1 MAESPIFRPQKKLKI
16 TRSPVEVKL
25 PTSSLSPGQV
35 KSICHLH
42 CVWQNGISVLD
53 TRRKGVGREGRR
65 KVRGR
70 PVSAAFLC
78 FPSEGE
84 HGPQQRWGDK
94 WSSLHRCLSVCLAW
108 PSPFTSNLP
117 SSSGPSCA
125 SPANSCFC
133 SSVISLSLCLSPS
146 LWHTCTHTSLSQVP
160 QQEALLLP
168 LSHRL
173 QRQSGGEGTRARDT
187 PTFLTDLCPS
197 LDSNSNPSGLANIG
211 WANFF
216 L

>member
-94 WSSLHRCLSVCLAW
+94 WSSLHRCLSV
-108 PSPFTSNLP
+108 LP
-117 SSSGPSCA
+117 GH
-125 SPANSCFC
+125 
-133 SSVISLSLCLSPS
+133 LLSP
-146 LWHTCTHTSLSQVP
+146 LIFHLLLVLLV
-160 QQEALLLP
+160 LLLP
-168 LSHRL
+168 IPVSAHLLSPCLSASHPL
-173 QRQSGGEGTRARDT
+173 FGIRAHTHPSPRS
-187 PTFLTDLCPS
+187 PSKKLSFCPYLTDSRDSQEEKVPELGTLPPS
-197 LDSNSNPSGLANIG
+197 SPTCVPA
-211 WANFF
+211 
-216 L
+216 